1 MIKNFHVLYVGQIE
15 LDNIGLAGT
24 PANERRYSDE
34 RLREAFAT
42 ARDVARTMDEL
53 GYDVLWT
60 AEHHFQREGY
70 ECLPNLIQLGLWLAT
85 QTERLKFGCAFN
97 VLPMWHPIRLA
108 EDYAMADIVTDGRVI
123 MGVGRGYHTRE
134 VETFGA
140 PLLDADA
147 NRELFEEQLQLLLK
161 CFNEG
166 AFRHKGKYY
175 ECPPPVDYRG
185 YRVEEI
191 TVVPRP
197 QHLPVDIWMPIA
209 SGKTIDMMA
218 RYGLKA
224 MVTLNGAEDPG
235 RRRARLSRRV
245 RAARPQEAARRGHD
259 LGRRRLP
266 GGQRGGGDP
275 PARARARRAFQV
287 VRAVRLRALRG
298 RARTHLG
305 LARRAGAD
313 AFAAGRGRAE
323 GVVLRPAGA
332 GDRRHQV
339 DRRQISRARELHDP
353 LGRRPAAQGIQ
364 GAAALVRQGRDAG
377 VQARVTRPRAPR
389 PTRPAP
395 TEDSKKMKEN
405 VKRVFYV
412 RHLAHPC
419 YLDIIAQRPEI
430 RLDKLENE
438 SADEVA
444 QPIMA
449 AAHAYQIGSTR
460 DELKPQFHAQRA
472 VLAHMPNLLVVST
485 NGAGFDTVNVKD
497 CTEAGVL
504 VVNQTGGNADA
515 VASHVLAMMLTLSK
529 QLAQTNHALRS
540 GTMHDRTAFTGSD
553 VHGRTIG
560 IVGLGNVG
568 RRVAELCRGLFRM
581 QVIACD
587 PYLDEQTIAARGAAK
602 VTLDELLRRA
612 DFVSINC
619 PLDDD
624 SRGMIGAKRIRPDA
638 AARLFHHHRARLHP

>member
-1 MIKNFHVLYVGQIE
+1 
-15 LDNIGLAGT
+15 
-24 PANERRYSDE
+24 
-34 RLREAFAT
+34 
-42 ARDVARTMDEL
+42 
-53 GYDVLWT
+53 
-60 AEHHFQREGY
+60 
-70 ECLPNLIQLGLWLAT
+70 
-85 QTERLKFGCAFN
+85 
-97 VLPMWHPIRLA
+97 
-108 EDYAMADIVTDGRVI
+108 
-123 MGVGRGYHTRE
+123 
-134 VETFGA
+134 
-140 PLLDADA
+140 
-147 NRELFEEQLQLLLK
+147 
-161 CFNEG
+161 
-166 AFRHKGKYY
+166 
-175 ECPPPVDYRG
+175 
-185 YRVEEI
+185 
-191 TVVPRP
+191 
-197 QHLPVDIWMPIA
+197 
-209 SGKTIDMMA
+209 
-218 RYGLKA
+218 
-224 MVTLNGAEDPG
+224 
-235 RRRARLSRRV
+235 
-245 RAARPQEAARRGHD
+245 
-259 LGRRRLP
+259 
-266 GGQRGGGDP
+266 
-275 PARARARRAFQV
+275 
-287 VRAVRLRALRG
+287 
-298 RARTHLG
+298 
-305 LARRAGAD
+305 
-313 AFAAGRGRAE
+313 
-323 GVVLRPAGA
+323 
-332 GDRRHQV
+332 
-339 DRRQISRARELHDP
+339 
-353 LGRRPAAQGIQ
+353 
-364 GAAALVRQGRDAG
+364 
-377 VQARVTRPRAPR
+377 
-389 PTRPAP
+389 
-395 TEDSKKMKEN
+395 MKEN

-460 DELKPQFHAQRA
+460 DELRPQFHAQRA

-587 PYLDEQTIAARGAAK
+587 PYLDEQTMAARGAVK

-624 SRGMIGAKRIRPDA
+624 SRGMIGEKEFALMQPHAYFITTARGFIHDERALAGALREKKIAGAGLDVWDKEPPPSDHPLLKFDNVIASPHTAGVTREARANMGKIAAEQLIMTLDGKRPPRIVNPQVWPTYAKRFERTFGFAPEG
-638 AARLFHHHRARLHP
+638 